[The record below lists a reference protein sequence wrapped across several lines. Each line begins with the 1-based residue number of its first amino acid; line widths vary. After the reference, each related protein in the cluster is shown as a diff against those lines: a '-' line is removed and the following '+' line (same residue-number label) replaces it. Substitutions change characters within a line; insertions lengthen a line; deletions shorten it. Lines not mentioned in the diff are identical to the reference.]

1 MKYIDTH
8 THIYAQEFR
17 EDIDDVMERALLAGM
32 WKAVLPATDEASAE
46 EAVALASRY
55 PGVLYPVLGL
65 HPERHIRNSRRCFT
79 LMPVTGV

>member
-46 EAVALASRY
+46 EAVAQAKQQ
-55 PGVLYPVLGL
+55 VLVEEIRTGAKDILGEAVDL
-65 HPERHIRNSRRCFT
+65 GAVNYDE
-79 LMPVTGV
+79 GW